1 MELVSSL
8 QAAVL
13 ELQKKTNAR
22 AVVLLDP
29 VYEAGNASSVAGIKT
44 PEVKISLESLTEYVN
59 DFASYTKKFLSGI
72 NVDDISAPRTVYIST
87 AERRIYIFRFFSMG
101 QNGRE
106 FPLYLGLTVKKDVD
120 SILEGREI
128 PYQIPQFVF
137 DEAWK
142 TIKDI
147 QNIYRVFFNIKKMLS
162 GQNNYK

>member
-8 QAAVL
+8 QAAIL

-29 VYEAGNASSVAGIKT
+29 VYKAGNASSVTGIKT

-87 AERRIYIFRFFSMG
+87 AERRIYIFRFFATG
-101 QNGRE
+101 QNNRE

-120 SILEGREI
+120 SILKGREI

-162 GQNNYK
+162 DGSL